1 MLRQIFKR
9 IRQPQTEQNS
19 VGQEPYQNKTTAN
32 TSNQAVQLEWQ
43 PLDVSK
49 LNITTNRLRQIEASL
64 AEKTRAEFAAVTSEL
79 NRSQTKANEN

>member
-1 MLRQIFKR
+1 MFRQIIKW
-9 IRQPQTEQNS
+9 IRPAQTEIN
-19 VGQEPYQNKTTAN
+19 GQELYQNKTTAN
-32 TSNQAVQLEWQ
+32 PSNQAVQLDWQ

-49 LNITTNRLRQIEASL
+49 MNITTNRLREIEASL

>member
-1 MLRQIFKR
+1 MFRQIFKR
-9 IRQPQTEQNS
+9 IRPAQTENI
-19 VGQEPYQNKTTAN
+19 GQELYQNKTTAN
-32 TSNQAVQLEWQ
+32 PSNQAVQIDWQ

-79 NRSQTKANEN
+79 NRSQDKANTN

>member
-1 MLRQIFKR
+1 MFRQIFKR
-9 IRQPQTEQNS
+9 IRPAHSDNIS
-19 VGQEPYQNKTTAN
+19 QELYQNKTTAN
-32 TSNQAVQLEWQ
+32 PSNQAVQIDWQ

-79 NRSQTKANEN
+79 NRSQDKANTN